1 MSSKS
6 AIPSRPKSMVWRHF
20 EDIELQNDDTYV
32 VCILCKEGIVKRKTF
47 IKVGRVVGTHGMR
60 NHLKSA
66 HSKAWLDLLKEEEAE
81 KQSKLKNSKPAK
93 KDQQAINAAFTKL
106 DKINPQGQR
115 QSDYDRALLELFAS
129 R

>member
-6 AIPSRPKSMVWRHF
+6 AFPSRPKSKVWRHF
-20 EDIELQNDDTYV
+20 EDIQLENDDTHV
-32 VCILCKEGIVKRKTF
+32 LCILCKEGVVKRKTF
-47 IKVGRVVGTHGMR
+47 IKVGGVVGTHGMR

-66 HSKAWLDLLKEEEAE
+66 HSKAWLDLLKEEEEE
-81 KQSKLKNSKPAK
+81 KQAKRNSKPAK
-93 KDQQAINAAFTKL
+93 KDQQTIEAAFTKL

-115 QSDYDRALLELFAS
+115 QSDYDRALLELIAS

>member
-6 AIPSRPKSMVWRHF
+6 AILSRPKSKVRRHF
-20 EDIELQNDDTYV
+20 EDIELQNDNTHV
-32 VCILCKEGIVKRKTF
+32 MCKEGIVKRKTF
-47 IKVGRVVGTHGMR
+47 IKVGRVVGAHGMR

-93 KDQQAINAAFTKL
+93 KDQQTIDATFTKL

-115 QSDYDRALLELFAS
+115 QSDYDRALLELIV
-129 R
+129 RR

>member
-1 MSSKS
+1 MTTYTSCEFCVRKVLLKGR
-6 AIPSRPKSMVWRHF
+6 PSGW
-20 EDIELQNDDTYV
+20 L
-32 VCILCKEGIVKRKTF
+32 L
-47 IKVGRVVGTHGMR
+47 VGTHGMR

-93 KDQQAINAAFTKL
+93 KDQQTIDATFTKL

-115 QSDYDRALLELFAS
+115 QSDYDRALLELIVS